1 MESILKNKSLKL
13 VKIFL
18 ITETFFSLIRLINIL
33 NSSEEDIMIKRIVIR
48 IAVSMLALACNKNT
62 APSGKPLTKNTPSVN
77 KSVKQGS
84 LSLNASKTALFSIAA
99 QSDKTTTSTSGDT
112 NSGDTNAIT
121 TITPAEDTTA
131 NDSKS
136 ESEKAYSV
144 LTRLYSTVW
153 FQTEEEQD
161 DGKVETE
168 STFLYFNEDS
178 KVEER
183 ELETGEPDESEY
195 SIVEI
200 VEGIELVTSQNND
213 ANRDRNACVV
223 KNTELDDIEYQLYY
237 LKDENTLYVI
247 ELTEKYTSKS
257 KLKEKADS
265 IIKEIEGNN
274 AVKYNEDKYALSTI

>member
-1 MESILKNKSLKL
+1 
-13 VKIFL
+13 
-18 ITETFFSLIRLINIL
+18 
-33 NSSEEDIMIKRIVIR
+33 MIKRII
-48 IAVSMLALACNKNT
+48 IIISVSMLALACKSNT
-62 APSGKPLTKNTPSVN
+62 GSSGKPVTKNIPSVN
-77 KSVKQGS
+77 HTEKQGS
-84 LSLNASKTALFSIAA
+84 LKLNASKTALFSMTALA
-99 QSDKTTTSTSGDT
+99 SSPST
-112 NSGDTNAIT
+112 NSTTDIT
-121 TITPAEDTTA
+121 TITPAVDTQK
-131 NDSKS
+131 NDNQAKDQR
-136 ESEKAYSV
+136 EYSV

-200 VEGIELVTSQNND
+200 VEGIELVTSQNNGD
-213 ANRDRNACVV
+213 TTRDRNACVV
-223 KNTELDDIEYQLYY
+223 KNTELGDNDSEYQLYY

-257 KLKEKADS
+257 KLEEKADS

>member
-1 MESILKNKSLKL
+1 
-13 VKIFL
+13 
-18 ITETFFSLIRLINIL
+18 
-33 NSSEEDIMIKRIVIR
+33 MIKKILI
-48 IAVSMLALACNKNT
+48 IISVSMLALACKSNT
-62 APSGKPLTKNTPSVN
+62 GSSGKPVTKNIPSVN

-84 LSLNASKTALFSIAA
+84 LSLNASKTALFSVSKSAG
-99 QSDKTTTSTSGDT
+99 QSSTST
-112 NSGDTNAIT
+112 SGDTNAIT

-136 ESEKAYSV
+136 ESEKVYSV

-168 STFLYFNEDS
+168 STFLYFNKDS

-195 SIVEI
+195 STVEI

-223 KNTELDDIEYQLYY
+223 KNTELGDNDSEYQLYY

-247 ELTEKYTSKS
+247 ELTEKYTKTNELQNRA
-257 KLKEKADS
+257 KS
-265 IIKEIEGNN
+265 IIRELEGND
-274 AVKYNEDKYALSTI
+274 ASKYNKDKYALSTI

>member
-1 MESILKNKSLKL
+1 
-13 VKIFL
+13 
-18 ITETFFSLIRLINIL
+18 
-33 NSSEEDIMIKRIVIR
+33 MIKKILI
-48 IAVSMLALACNKNT
+48 IISVSMLALACKSNT
-62 APSGKPLTKNTPSVN
+62 GSSGKPVTKNIPSVN
-77 KSVKQGS
+77 HTVKQGS

-99 QSDKTTTSTSGDT
+99 QPDKTTTST
-112 NSGDTNAIT
+112 SGDTNAIT
-121 TITPAEDTTA
+121 TITPAADTAT
-131 NDSKS
+131 NESKA
-136 ESEKAYSV
+136 ENERVYSV

-195 SIVEI
+195 STVEI

-213 ANRDRNACVV
+213 ADRDRNACVV
-223 KNTELDDIEYQLYY
+223 KNTEIGDNDSEYQLYY

-247 ELTEKYTSKS
+247 ELTEKYT
-257 KLKEKADS
+257 KAIELQNIAES
-265 IIKEIEGNN
+265 IIKELEGNN

>member
-1 MESILKNKSLKL
+1 
-13 VKIFL
+13 
-18 ITETFFSLIRLINIL
+18 
-33 NSSEEDIMIKRIVIR
+33 MIKKILI
-48 IAVSMLALACNKNT
+48 IISVSMLALACNKNT

-99 QSDKTTTSTSGDT
+99 QPDKTTTST
-112 NSGDTNAIT
+112 SGDTNAIT

-195 SIVEI
+195 STVEI
-200 VEGIELVTSQNND
+200 VEGIKLVTSQNND

-223 KNTELDDIEYQLYY
+223 KNTELGDNDSEYQLYY

-247 ELTEKYTSKS
+247 ELTEKYTKTNE
-257 KLKEKADS
+257 LQNRAES
-265 IIKEIEGNN
+265 IIRELEGND
-274 AVKYNEDKYALSTI
+274 ASKYNKDKYALSTI

>member
-1 MESILKNKSLKL
+1 
-13 VKIFL
+13 
-18 ITETFFSLIRLINIL
+18 
-33 NSSEEDIMIKRIVIR
+33 MIKKRII
-48 IAVSMLALACNKNT
+48 IIISLSMLALACNKNT

-223 KNTELDDIEYQLYY
+223 KNMELDDNDSEYQLYY

>member
-1 MESILKNKSLKL
+1 
-13 VKIFL
+13 
-18 ITETFFSLIRLINIL
+18 
-33 NSSEEDIMIKRIVIR
+33 MIKKII
-48 IAVSMLALACNKNT
+48 IIISVSILALACNKNT

-84 LSLNASKTALFSIAA
+84 LSLNASKTALFSIASSSTA
-99 QSDKTTTSTSGDT
+99 TSTSGDE
-112 NSGDTNAIT
+112 IT
-121 TITPAEDTTA
+121 TTTPAADTTA
-131 NDSKS
+131 NENKS
-136 ESEKAYSV
+136 ENEKVYSV

-168 STFLYFNEDS
+168 STFLFFNENS
-178 KVEER
+178 EIEKR
-183 ELETGEPDESEY
+183 ELETGEPDESDY
-195 SIVEI
+195 SVVEI

-213 ANRDRNACVV
+213 ANRDRNACIV
-223 KNTELDDIEYQLYY
+223 KNIEIGDNDTEYELYY

-247 ELTEKYTSKS
+247 ELTEKSSKS

>member
-1 MESILKNKSLKL
+1 
-13 VKIFL
+13 
-18 ITETFFSLIRLINIL
+18 
-33 NSSEEDIMIKRIVIR
+33 MIKKILI
-48 IAVSMLALACNKNT
+48 IISVSMLALACKSNT
-62 APSGKPLTKNTPSVN
+62 GSSGKPVTKNIPSVN
-77 KSVKQGS
+77 HTEKQGS
-84 LSLNASKTALFSIAA
+84 LSLNASKTALFSMTASA
-99 QSDKTTTSTSGDT
+99 SSAST
-112 NSGDTNAIT
+112 NSASEIP
-121 TITPAEDTTA
+121 TITPAVDTQK
-131 NDSKS
+131 NDNQAKDQR
-136 ESEKAYSV
+136 EYSV

-161 DGKVETE
+161 NGRVETE
-168 STFLYFNEDS
+168 STFLYFNKDS

-223 KNTELDDIEYQLYY
+223 KNTELGDNDSEYQLYY

-247 ELTEKYTSKS
+247 ELTEKYTETS
-257 KLKEKADS
+257 KLKIRAES

>member
-1 MESILKNKSLKL
+1 
-13 VKIFL
+13 
-18 ITETFFSLIRLINIL
+18 
-33 NSSEEDIMIKRIVIR
+33 MIKRIVII

-84 LSLNASKTALFSIAA
+84 LSLNASKTALFSVSKSAD
-99 QSDKTTTSTSGDT
+99 QSSTST
-112 NSGDTNAIT
+112 SGDTNAIT

-161 DGKVETE
+161 DGKVKTE

-195 SIVEI
+195 STVEI

-223 KNTELDDIEYQLYY
+223 KNMEIGDNDNDSEYQLYY

-247 ELTEKYTSKS
+247 ELTEKKYTSKS
-257 KLKEKADS
+257 ELKKKADS

>member
-1 MESILKNKSLKL
+1 
-13 VKIFL
+13 
-18 ITETFFSLIRLINIL
+18 
-33 NSSEEDIMIKRIVIR
+33 MIKKII
-48 IAVSMLALACNKNT
+48 IIISVSILALACNKNT
-62 APSGKPLTKNTPSVN
+62 ASSGKPLTKNTPSVN
-77 KSVKQGS
+77 KSVKQGT
-84 LSLNASKTALFSIAA
+84 LSLNASETALFSIATR
-99 QSDKTTTSTSGDT
+99 SDKITTSDT
-112 NSGDTNAIT
+112 NTNDIT
-121 TITPAEDTTA
+121 TITPADDTTA
-131 NDSKS
+131 NDSKA
-136 ESEKAYSV
+136 ENEKVYSV

-168 STFLYFNEDS
+168 STFLFFNENS
-178 KVEER
+178 EIEKR
-183 ELETGEPDESEY
+183 ELETGEPDESDY
-195 SIVEI
+195 SVVEI

-213 ANRDRNACVV
+213 ANRDRNACIV
-223 KNTELDDIEYQLYY
+223 KNIEIGDNDTEYELYY

>member
-1 MESILKNKSLKL
+1 
-13 VKIFL
+13 
-18 ITETFFSLIRLINIL
+18 
-33 NSSEEDIMIKRIVIR
+33 MIKKII
-48 IAVSMLALACNKNT
+48 IIISVSILALACNKNT

-77 KSVKQGS
+77 KSVKQGT
-84 LSLNASKTALFSIAA
+84 LSLNASETALFSIATR
-99 QSDKTTTSTSGDT
+99 SDKITTSDT
-112 NSGDTNAIT
+112 NTNDIT
-121 TITPAEDTTA
+121 TITPADDTTA
-131 NDSKS
+131 NDSKA
-136 ESEKAYSV
+136 ENEKVYSV

-168 STFLYFNEDS
+168 STFLFFNENS
-178 KVEER
+178 EIEKR
-183 ELETGEPDESEY
+183 ELETGEPDESDY
-195 SIVEI
+195 SVVEI

-213 ANRDRNACVV
+213 ANRDRNACIV
-223 KNTELDDIEYQLYY
+223 KNTEIGDNDTEYELYY

-274 AVKYNEDKYALSTI
+274 ASRYNDDKYALSTI

>member
-1 MESILKNKSLKL
+1 
-13 VKIFL
+13 
-18 ITETFFSLIRLINIL
+18 
-33 NSSEEDIMIKRIVIR
+33 MIKRIIII
-48 IAVSMLALACNKNT
+48 IAVSMLALACKSNT
-62 APSGKPLTKNTPSVN
+62 GSSGKPVTKNIPSVN
-77 KSVKQGS
+77 HTLKQGS
-84 LSLNASKTALFSIAA
+84 LKLNASKTALFSMTASPNLAA
-99 QSDKTTTSTSGDT
+99 TTTSTT
-112 NSGDTNAIT
+112 AIT
-121 TITPAEDTTA
+121 TITPAADTAT
-131 NDSKS
+131 NNSKA
-136 ESEKAYSV
+136 ENERVYSV

-161 DGKVETE
+161 NGKVETE

-195 SIVEI
+195 STVEI

-213 ANRDRNACVV
+213 ADRDRNACVV
-223 KNTELDDIEYQLYY
+223 KNTEIGDNDSEYQLYY

>member
-1 MESILKNKSLKL
+1 
-13 VKIFL
+13 
-18 ITETFFSLIRLINIL
+18 
-33 NSSEEDIMIKRIVIR
+33 MIKRIVII

-84 LSLNASKTALFSIAA
+84 LSLNASKTALFSVSKSAG
-99 QSDKTTTSTSGDT
+99 QSSTSTSGDT
-112 NSGDTNAIT
+112 NAITNAIT
-121 TITPAEDTTA
+121 TITPAADTAT
-131 NDSKS
+131 NNSKA
-136 ESEKAYSV
+136 ENERVYSV

-195 SIVEI
+195 STVEI
-200 VEGIELVTSQNND
+200 VEGIELVTSQNNGD
-213 ANRDRNACVV
+213 TNRDRNACVV
-223 KNTELDDIEYQLYY
+223 KNTERGDNDSEYQLYY

-247 ELTEKYTSKS
+247 ELTEKYTSKN

-265 IIKEIEGNN
+265 IIKDIEGNN
-274 AVKYNEDKYALSTI
+274 ASSYNKDKYALSTI

>member
-1 MESILKNKSLKL
+1 
-13 VKIFL
+13 
-18 ITETFFSLIRLINIL
+18 
-33 NSSEEDIMIKRIVIR
+33 MIKRIIII
-48 IAVSMLALACNKNT
+48 IAVSMLALACKSNT
-62 APSGKPLTKNTPSVN
+62 GSSGKPVTKNIPSVN
-77 KSVKQGS
+77 HTVKQGS
-84 LSLNASKTALFSIAA
+84 LKLNASKTALFSMTASPNLAA
-99 QSDKTTTSTSGDT
+99 TTTSTT
-112 NSGDTNAIT
+112 AIT
-121 TITPAEDTTA
+121 TITPAADTAT
-131 NDSKS
+131 NNSKA
-136 ESEKAYSV
+136 ENERVYSV

-161 DGKVETE
+161 NGKVETE

-200 VEGIELVTSQNND
+200 VEVELVTSQNND
-213 ANRDRNACVV
+213 ANRGRNACVV
-223 KNTELDDIEYQLYY
+223 KNMEIGDNDSEYQLYY

-247 ELTEKYTSKS
+247 ELTEKKYTSKS
-257 KLKEKADS
+257 ELKGKADS

>member
-1 MESILKNKSLKL
+1 
-13 VKIFL
+13 
-18 ITETFFSLIRLINIL
+18 
-33 NSSEEDIMIKRIVIR
+33 MIKKII
-48 IAVSMLALACNKNT
+48 IIISVSILALACNKNT

-77 KSVKQGS
+77 KSVKQGT
-84 LSLNASKTALFSIAA
+84 LSLNASKTALFSIASSSTA
-99 QSDKTTTSTSGDT
+99 TSTSGDE
-112 NSGDTNAIT
+112 IT
-121 TITPAEDTTA
+121 TTTPAADTTA
-131 NDSKS
+131 NENKS
-136 ESEKAYSV
+136 ENEKVYSV

-168 STFLYFNEDS
+168 STFLFFNENS
-178 KVEER
+178 EIEKR
-183 ELETGEPDESEY
+183 ELETGEPDESDY
-195 SIVEI
+195 SVVEI

-213 ANRDRNACVV
+213 ANRDRNACIV
-223 KNTELDDIEYQLYY
+223 KNTEIGDNDTEYELYY

-247 ELTEKYTSKS
+247 ELTETYESKS